1 VNRVFPLLLIIGLAV
16 AGGAYNYHRNADL
29 EEQTGFRPY
38 GGIADADLE
47 VLAAAY
53 EQELETLR
61 ERFSRMGEGSTRDS
75 GSSLISDR
83 VRDFE
88 RSQKSNDRQV
98 GLRREILEREV
109 TMQKIQQELQ
119 LRRAGSQDPWMR
131 FLRRVTTI

>member
-1 VNRVFPLLLIIGLAV
+1 VILGLAA

-29 EEQTGFRPY
+29 EEQAEFRPY
-38 GGIADADLE
+38 GSIADADLE

-61 ERFSRMGEGSTRDS
+61 DRFTRMGGASASDS
-75 GSSLISDR
+75 GSSLIGDR

-88 RSQKSNDRQV
+88 RSQKSNDHRV

-109 TMQKIQQELQ
+109 TMQKIQKELQ
-119 LRRAGSQDPWMR
+119 RRRVGTDGSWMR